1 MTPLEYCRQKAAASG
16 SSFYYSFLFLP
27 PDKRDAIMAFY
38 AFCREVDDVV
48 DEVSDPQLAR
58 IKLAWWR
65 TEIDRLFA
73 NNHDDPATHPVALAL
88 AQTQAV
94 TQVRNAQLM
103 EIIAG
108 MEMDLNQTRYPDWE
122 ALRVYCHR
130 VAGVVGEVSAQI
142 FGVADPATVQDTR
155 EYANTLGLALQMTN
169 IIRDVGD
176 DARRGRVYL
185 PEDAMARHGIS
196 REDVLAR
203 KATPEFA
210 ALMQEQATHARSL
223 YRNAVQKLAAV
234 NVRHQR
240 AGLIMG
246 RIYRALLEEIAADNF
261 PVLNQRTAL
270 TPLTKFWLAWKSWV
284 FPHGAVVALKK

>member
-1 MTPLEYCRQKAAASG
+1 MTPIEYCRQKAAASG

-27 PDKRDAIMAFY
+27 PLKRDAIMAFY

-65 TEIDRLFA
+65 TEIDRLFVG
-73 NNHDDPATHPVALAL
+73 NQEDPATHPVALAL

-94 TQVRNAQLM
+94 TQVRSAQLM

-142 FGVADPATVQDTR
+142 FGVADAATAQDTR

-185 PEDAMARHGIS
+185 PEDAMARHGVA

-203 KATPEFA
+203 KASPAFA
-210 ALMQEQATHARSL
+210 ALMQEQAAQARTL
-223 YRNAVQKLAAV
+223 YRHAAQKLAAV

-261 PVLNQRTAL
+261 PVLTQRTAL
-270 TPLTKFWLAWKSWV
+270 TPLAKFWLAWKSWV
-284 FPHGAVVALKK
+284 FPNSAVAALKR

>member
-1 MTPLEYCRQKAAASG
+1 MTPIEYCRQKAAASG

-27 PDKRDAIMAFY
+27 PAKRDAIMAFY

-73 NNHDDPATHPVALAL
+73 ANQEDPATHPVALAL

-94 TQVRNAQLM
+94 TQVRSAQLM

-142 FGVADPATVQDTR
+142 FGLADPATAQDTR

-185 PEDAMARHGIS
+185 PEDAMARHGVA
-196 REDVLAR
+196 REDVLAC
-203 KATPEFA
+203 KASPAFA
-210 ALMQEQATHARSL
+210 ALMQEQAAQARTL
-223 YRNAVQKLAAV
+223 YRQAAQKLAAA

-261 PVLNQRTAL
+261 PVLTQRTAL

-284 FPHGAVVALKK
+284 FPGSAVAALKK

>member
-1 MTPLEYCRQKAAASG
+1 MNPIEYCRQKAAASG

-27 PDKRDAIMAFY
+27 PPKRDAIMAFY

-73 NNHDDPATHPVALAL
+73 NNKEDPPTHPVALAL

-94 TQVRNAQLM
+94 TQVRSAQLM

-142 FGVADPATVQDTR
+142 FGVADPATAQDTR
-155 EYANTLGLALQMTN
+155 DYANTLGLALQMTN

-185 PEDAMARHGIS
+185 PEDAMARHGIT

-203 KATPEFA
+203 KATPAFA
-210 ALMQEQATHARSL
+210 ALMQQQAAQARTL
-223 YRNAVQKLAAV
+223 YRDAAQKLAAV

-246 RIYRALLEEIAADNF
+246 RIYRALLEEIAADDF

-284 FPHGAVVALKK
+284 FPNSAVAALKK

>member
-1 MTPLEYCRQKAAASG
+1 MTPIEYCKNKAAASG

-27 PDKRDAIMAFY
+27 PAKRDAIMAFY

-48 DEVSDPQLAR
+48 DEVSDAQLAR

-65 TEIDRLFA
+65 TEIDRLYA
-73 NNHDDPATHPVALAL
+73 ENAADPPTHPVALAL
-88 AQTQAV
+88 KQTQGI
-94 TQVRNAQLM
+94 TQVRQPQLM

-130 VAGVVGEVSAQI
+130 VAGVVGEVAAQI
-142 FGVADPATVQDTR
+142 FGIASPATQQQTR

-185 PEDAMARHGIS
+185 PEDALAKHGLT

-203 KATPEFA
+203 KPSPAFTQ
-210 ALMQEQATHARSL
+210 LMQEQALLARSL
-223 YRNAVQKLAAV
+223 YQEAAGKLATQD
-234 NVRHQR
+234 VRAQR

-261 PVLNQRTAL
+261 PVLTQRIAL
-270 TPLTKFWLAWKSWV
+270 TPLTKLWLAWKSWV
-284 FPHGAVVALKK
+284 FPGSAVAALKR

>member
-73 NNHDDPATHPVALAL
+73 NNKDDPATHPVALAL

-94 TQVRNAQLM
+94 TQVRSAQLM

-142 FGVADPATVQDTR
+142 FGVADPATAQDTR
-155 EYANTLGLALQMTN
+155 DYANTLGLALQMTN

-185 PEDAMARHGIS
+185 PEDAMARHGIT

-203 KATPEFA
+203 KAPPAFA
-210 ALMQEQATHARSL
+210 ALMQEQAAQARTL
-223 YRNAVQKLAAV
+223 YRNAAQKLAAV

-284 FPHGAVVALKK
+284 FPRSAVAALKK